1 MLASWSYPA
10 LENSSGLCGKA
21 QIQRELYF
29 NRSTKASRIYSITY
43 LL

>member
-10 LENSSGLCGKA
+10 LKTHLLCGKA